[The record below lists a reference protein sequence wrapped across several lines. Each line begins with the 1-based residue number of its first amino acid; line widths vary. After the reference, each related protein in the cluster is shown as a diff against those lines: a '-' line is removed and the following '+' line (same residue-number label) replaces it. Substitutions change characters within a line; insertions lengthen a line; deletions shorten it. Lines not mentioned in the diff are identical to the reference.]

1 MEDKILAVV
10 NGTEITERELEA
22 TIARFPRE
30 RQGYLATEQ
39 GKAQLLEEIISF
51 ELIYNYAKDSG
62 MEEDKEYLQQLER
75 AKKEILTQVAISKVV
90 SEANVSDKEVED
102 YYNVNKEMFKNSET
116 VSAKHILVETEEKA
130 QDVLN
135 KIKEGMSFE
144 DAAKEFSSC
153 PSNAQGGDLG
163 RFNRG
168 QMVPEFEDA
177 AFSLEVE
184 KVSEPVKTQF
194 GYHLIKVSEKLE
206 SSIKPFDEV
215 KASIKNN
222 LLQERQ
228 AFKYSQLNNDLR
240 AKYNVEIKNK

>member
-1 MEDKILAVV
+1 MENKILAVV

-39 GKAQLLEEIISF
+39 GRAQLLEEIISF

-62 MEEDKEYLQQLER
+62 MEKDAEYIQQLER
-75 AKKEILTQVAISKVV
+75 AKKEILTQATISKVV
-90 SEANVSDKEVED
+90 AEASVSDKEVED
-102 YYNVNKEMFKNSET
+102 FYSANKETFKDPET

-130 QDVLN
+130 QEVLN

-144 DAAKEFSSC
+144 DAAQQFSSC

-163 RFNRG
+163 KFNRG
-168 QMVPEFEDA
+168 QMVPEFEEA
-177 AFSLEVE
+177 AFNLEIG

-194 GYHLIKVSEKLE
+194 GYHLIKVSEKIE
-206 SSIKPFDEV
+206 STAKSFDEV
-215 KASIKNN
+215 KVSIKNN
-222 LLQERQ
+222 ILQERQ

-240 AKYNVEIKNK
+240 GKYKVEIKK